1 MRVGPHGACDDCR
14 TVPCECPPEPP
25 ARPSR
30 RVVGSPLSVTFT
42 DEQAAWLQA
51 QRAAG
56 TTLTQIVRNCVQAM
70 MDGAGPACQTKHCH
84 RRKK

>member
-1 MRVGPHGACDDCR
+1 MIAHDVCEACRCL
-14 TVPCECPPEPP
+14 PCECPVLEPST
-25 ARPSR
+25 RPSR

-51 QRAAG
+51 QRAPG
-56 TTLTQIVRNCVQAM
+56 EPLTAVVRRCVEAVM
-70 MDGAGPACQTKHCH
+70 GGAGPACQTKHCH